1 MTRSGRGEHIA
12 GARPY
17 QAHSCGTG
25 DEFGKSNPGTR
36 QQWCVTDAVTA
47 NSAQAQDKTADP
59 VIFLAPV
66 GRGRFPASLG
76 GPVLVEA
83 STTPFLNAGR
93 AVAGEGVAPAT
104 RIVMRHEGKDYD
116 APTSTVG
123 AAAKL
128 TVKES
133 TRDGKPRFGDWHPYG
148 GPCVPVA
155 SPISETE
162 PAGVDDHR
170 PDAPALPAAG
180 DAP

>member
-1 MTRSGRGEHIA
+1 VTRSGRGEHIA

-36 QQWCVTDAVTA
+36 QQWCVTDAVAA

-104 RIVMRHEGKDYD
+104 RIVMRHEGQSCD
-116 APTSTVG
+116 ALTSAVG
-123 AAAKL
+123 
-128 TVKES
+128 V
-133 TRDGKPRFGDWHPYG
+133 
-148 GPCVPVA
+148 
-155 SPISETE
+155 
-162 PAGVDDHR
+162 
-170 PDAPALPAAG
+170 AAG
-180 DAP
+180 LDVKNEYFVKYRPRREGVETADQTGAHASEPVEGSAATPPQPASAPGGSL